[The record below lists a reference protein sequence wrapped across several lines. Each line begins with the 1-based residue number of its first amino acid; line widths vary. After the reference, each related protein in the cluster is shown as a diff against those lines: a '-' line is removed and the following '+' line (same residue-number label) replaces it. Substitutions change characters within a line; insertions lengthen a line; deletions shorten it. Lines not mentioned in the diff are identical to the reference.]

1 MSNFLLHTVINDTA
15 EWWFIQGKEKSDPSS
30 PCPVSS
36 RTTGFMKALCNR
48 THTYRYISHCSL
60 QTLVAP
66 CQAHAPS
73 SLVPPLQDGLCAPST
88 ALPDLGTGPRSL
100 LTLPEHLEG
109 KWCDSGW
116 SGAGSVNKHCFCQ
129 GSAACG
135 HPVLCLPSLQHS
147 AWGSGHTFCFRA
159 LLFPFEG
166 IPHMLISHQGS
177 ECLQSA
183 LWD

>member
-1 MSNFLLHTVINDTA
+1 MIVYTGKGKIWPQLTVPCVQQYYRPYESTVQSYTYIQVHITLFPSNPGGSLP
-15 EWWFIQGKEKSDPSS
+15 G
-30 PCPVSS
+30 PCPQL
-36 RTTGFMKALCNR
+36 TC
-48 THTYRYISHCSL
+48 
-60 QTLVAP
+60 TLV
-66 CQAHAPS
+66 
-73 SLVPPLQDGLCAPST
+73 QDRLCAPST

-116 SGAGSVNKHCFCQ
+116 SGAGGVNKHCFCQ

-147 AWGSGHTFCFRA
+147 AWGSGHIFCFRA